1 MIEESFPGT
10 ITCWGAV
17 VFEKLV
23 KECHRNNFRLTD
35 HDTKFILA
43 RKTYFHNIVYSFRKN
58 YSISG
63 DNYFHR
69 SFPASLFSNCVSLL

>member
-23 KECHRNNFRLTD
+23 KECHGNNFR
-35 HDTKFILA
+35 DTKFILA
-43 RKTYFHNIVYSFRKN
+43 CENV
-58 YSISG
+58 IS
-63 DNYFHR
+63 
-69 SFPASLFSNCVSLL
+69 